1 MTTET
6 TLRCEAK
13 PLTLPPELI
22 ARGRQAARDM
32 RAIEAAAGFPMG
44 SVAARYDAAIAAI
57 EAMEAHYVA

>member
-22 ARGRQAARDM
+22 ARGRKVADDM
-32 RAIEAAAGFPMG
+32 FAIEAAAGVPML
-44 SVAARYDAAIAAI
+44 SASRRRDAAYAAIAQ
-57 EAMEAHYVA
+57 MERRL